1 MSLLISKIFGTRS
14 VGWCSFFNTYF
25 LLLLLVCRGLA
36 DNTTDV
42 EDKQHFLLE
51 GLSQLQLAV
60 SQQEHVVLN
69 AQTLLPSESAVGTV
83 NKDG

>member
-1 MSLLISKIFGTRS
+1 M
-14 VGWCSFFNTYF
+14 
-25 LLLLLVCRGLA
+25 LLLLVYRGLA

-69 AQTLLPSESAVGTV
+69 AQALLPSESAVGTV
-83 NKDG
+83 NKEGWTTNKAFFRFC